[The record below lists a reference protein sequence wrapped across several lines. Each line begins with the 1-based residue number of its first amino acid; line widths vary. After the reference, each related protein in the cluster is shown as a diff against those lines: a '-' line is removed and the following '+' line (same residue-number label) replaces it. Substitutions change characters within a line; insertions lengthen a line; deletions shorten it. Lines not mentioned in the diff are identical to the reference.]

1 MYKKFVVGVIV
12 LLIGVGIQSAFANDV
27 YISKKTKD
35 NFDEPLASDDYKEI
49 ITFIW
54 GGSQS
59 EWINRKGFF
68 RGEIEIYSST
78 WGIPLKIKGLRL
90 TNGKV
95 ERFSMFVIE
104 VHANF
109 FIGFIFDGEQALGVA
124 FGDIEWVG

>member
-1 MYKKFVVGVIV
+1 MYKKLVVGVIV
-12 LLIGVGIQSAFANDV
+12 LLIGVGIQSAFADDV

-49 ITFIW
+49 ITIIS
-54 GGSQS
+54 GGDHS

-68 RGEIEIYSST
+68 RGEIEIYSSI
-78 WGIPLKIKGLRL
+78 WGIWLKIKGLRL

-95 ERFSMFVIE
+95 ERFSMFVSE

-109 FIGFIFDGEQALGVA
+109 FIGFIFDGERALGVA